1 MPPSI
6 TEMLTYTGTWKWT
19 PLTRPLENLLRVMNR
34 DFFNL
39 HQAHIEVIQSSRQYK
54 AEDSK

>member
-19 PLTRPLENLLRVMNR
+19 PLTRPLNR

-39 HQAHIEVIQSSRQYK
+39 HQAHVEVIQSSRQYK